1 MKTNNFKLSFETIED
16 MKQTHI
22 SFGNAKVCIT
32 CYESSPLSFDK
43 ENYRMTYT
51 LNDMLKFSVVT
62 YDLPEYLS
70 SQIRNLYYGFFAF
83 DKSPF
88 YKSPALETI
97 ACIRCII
104 NYYKRINKP
113 LL

>member
-1 MKTNNFKLSFETIED
+1 MKTDNFKLSFITQED
-16 MKQTHI
+16 LKQTHI

-32 CYESSPLSFDK
+32 CYEPLFDMQK
-43 ENYRMTYT
+43 EQYRMTYT

-62 YDLPEYLS
+62 FDLPEYLS

-97 ACIRCII
+97 ACIRCVV